1 MKVDYSKDF
10 EKAVR
15 KLSGKILKSV
25 IDAIDNVKLAQS
37 IDDISNCKKIESLNS
52 VYRIRIGDKR
62 AFFVYIEIEDN
73 LVKFEYL
80 LNRGEAYNKKNMQK
94 LRNKDC

>member
-37 IDDISNCKKIESLNS
+37 IDVFLIVERSSH
-52 VYRIRIGDKR
+52 
-62 AFFVYIEIEDN
+62 
-73 LVKFEYL
+73 
-80 LNRGEAYNKKNMQK
+80 
-94 LRNKDC
+94 